1 MCRAVKGAGPIRD
14 AVDISMP
21 LCQYYDM
28 KVETRERNLRER
40 QKESTRGEI
49 VETAM
54 EMILK
59 TGDFSHEAIAAT
71 AGMAARTVYRHFPS
85 REELIAA
92 AWDKL
97 RETTGTRFPRT
108 EGEIPQ
114 LAQQVYR
121 NFDENEKLVRAFLFS
136 GVGSE
141 VRDRGARE
149 GRPAFRGALKNSIG
163 GLPARKQK
171 QVVAVFLALYS
182 APAWQMMRDR
192 GELSGEDAG
201 EAVRWALSVLLEAV
215 KKDSNLSTKGHRNG
229 KYGNSPDSPAGR
241 R

>member
-1 MCRAVKGAGPIRD
+1 
-14 AVDISMP
+14 
-21 LCQYYDM
+21 M
-28 KVETRERNLRER
+28 KVETRERSLRER
-40 QKESTRGEI
+40 QKESTHGEI
-49 VETAM
+49 VDTAM

-59 TGDFSHEAIAAT
+59 TGDFSHEAIAGAT
-71 AGMAARTVYRHFPS
+71 GMAARTVYRHFPS

-92 AWDKL
+92 TWDKL
-97 RETTGTRFPRT
+97 RARTGTRFPRT
-108 EGEIPQ
+108 EEEILE
-114 LAQQVYR
+114 LAPEVYG
-121 NFDENEKLVRAFLFS
+121 NFDQNEKLVRAFLFS

-149 GRPAFRGALKNSIG
+149 GRPAFRAALKDLVG
-163 GLPARKQK
+163 GLPVRKQK

-201 EAVRWALSVLLEAV
+201 QAVRWALSALLASL
-215 KKDSNLSTKGHRNG
+215 KKDSILSTKGNRNG
-229 KYGNSPDSPAGR
+229 KSGNSPDSTAGR